1 MDIKDEY
8 DAVQD
13 HIVLAIIEGDKKEA
27 EKLLADWQASYP
39 EFPLTAQNIRDRI
52 KTKIRSREL
61 TVTTRQLLT
70 MPKALRPY
78 FKEVIE
84 EEKKWRAEN
93 KE

>member
-1 MDIKDEY
+1 
-8 DAVQD
+8 
-13 HIVLAIIEGDKKEA
+13 
-27 EKLLADWQASYP
+27 
-39 EFPLTAQNIRDRI
+39 
-52 KTKIRSREL
+52 
-61 TVTTRQLLT
+61 